1 MTNPIDLSKYTK
13 GRRLRC
19 VNGQCPTLLTDGKVY
34 ESLGPNTKP
43 ESEAVFVTA
52 DDGRPHS
59 FWFSRFVPV
68 EDEALAPVESPWRE
82 IDRNETHVLY
92 QASCAGTVQCIGTL
106 GFSEKHLTSPS
117 EVNPCYRAKLG
128 RRGFRYTN
136 DGDFSNAYKSGDYRA
151 REGESA
157 PPVAASTK
165 VDHNAKCSCG
175 KPFHKHDGI
184 GGNRCNACGERV
196 WDSSKYNGL
205 DAPTYQQ
212 LSTLDKRIAV
222 ARAELDLGT
231 AERVKRMAGPGFPH
245 EGHSDRVTGYRRWGQ
260 S

>member
-68 EDEALAPVESPWRE
+68 EDEAPGFKAGDRVQFWDTVFGGDVPWQGLFATLARKTSGGCWLT
-82 IDRNETHVLY
+82 DHETFQVFHPDN
-92 QASCAGTVQCIGTL
+92 
-106 GFSEKHLTSPS
+106 F
-117 EVNPCYRAKLG
+117 RA
-128 RRGFRYTN
+128 
-136 DGDFSNAYKSGDYRA
+136 
-151 REGESA
+151 A
-157 PPVAASTK
+157 PPVAASPK
-165 VDHNAKCSCG
+165 VEHCKRCSAEACHDCVLGFDGNCGHCTADLMNESQVARAWDQAKY
-175 KPFHKHDGI
+175 
-184 GGNRCNACGERV
+184 A
-196 WDSSKYNGL
+196 GL
-205 DAPTYQQ
+205 DASTYQQ